1 MDLLLDLTLYI
12 FGPFALLAGLALKFG
27 GESRPGFDRREL
39 RDQGPPN
46 V

>member
-1 MDLLLDLTLYI
+1 MGVFLELLA
-12 FGPFALLAGLALKFG
+12 FVFAPVALLAGLALKFG
-27 GESRPGFDRREL
+27 GESRPGFDHREL